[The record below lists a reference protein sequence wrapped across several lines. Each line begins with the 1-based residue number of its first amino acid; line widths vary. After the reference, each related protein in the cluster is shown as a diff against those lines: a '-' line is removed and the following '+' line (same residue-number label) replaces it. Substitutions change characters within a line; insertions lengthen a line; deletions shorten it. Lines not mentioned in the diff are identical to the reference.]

1 MSAPLRSLAVRL
13 ALAPAA
19 ATFRV
24 RQRTAV
30 TWDVVREI
38 SGPGVLSVEESPLR
52 IGDLHCDPVA
62 ANTAAAS
69 AADAWTHAGRGE
81 AVVQCFPIA
90 GERPTGG
97 RLVGPVTAAQFAAA
111 CLMRR
116 RSDHCSPDD
125 PVRVEQAERH
135 LDFLR
140 RAS

>member
-1 MSAPLRSLAVRL
+1 MNAPLRSDAVSL
-13 ALAPAA
+13 PLAPVV

-24 RQRTAV
+24 RQRTAG

-38 SGPGVLSVEESPLR
+38 SGPDVLSVEESPLR
-52 IGDLHCDPVA
+52 IGDLHRDPVD
-62 ANTAAAS
+62 ANAAAV
-69 AADAWTHAGRGE
+69 AAAAAWTGAGRGE
-81 AVVQCFPIA
+81 ADVRRFPIA

-97 RLVGPVTAAQFAAA
+97 RLVGPITAAQFAAA

-116 RSDHCSPDD
+116 RPDHGHPDD

>member
-1 MSAPLRSLAVRL
+1 MSAPLRSLAGRL
-13 ALAPAA
+13 ALAPAV

-38 SGPGVLSVEESPLR
+38 SGPDVLGVEESPLR
-52 IGDLHCDPVA
+52 IGDLHRDPVA
-62 ANTAAAS
+62 ANTAATA
-69 AADAWTHAGRGE
+69 AADAWKSAGRGE
-81 AVVQCFPIA
+81 PVLHHFPIA

-97 RLVGPVTAAQFAAA
+97 RLVGPVTAVQFAAA

-116 RSDHCSPDD
+116 PAERSSPDD

>member
-1 MSAPLRSLAVRL
+1 MNAPLRSDAVSL
-13 ALAPAA
+13 PLAPVL

-24 RQRTAV
+24 RQRTAG

-38 SGPGVLSVEESPLR
+38 SGPDVLSVEESPLR
-52 IGDLHCDPVA
+52 IGDLHRDPVE
-62 ANTAAAS
+62 ANAAA
-69 AADAWTHAGRGE
+69 AAAAEAWKQSGR
-81 AVVQCFPIA
+81 AASVKRFPIV

-111 CLMRR
+111 SLMRR
-116 RSDHCSPDD
+116 RREHISPDD
-125 PVRVEQAERH
+125 PERVEQAERH

>member
-1 MSAPLRSLAVRL
+1 MNAPLRPMAGRL
-13 ALAPAA
+13 ALAPAV

-38 SGPGVLSVEESPLR
+38 AGPDVLSVEESPHR
-52 IGDLHCDPVA
+52 IGDLHRDPA
-62 ANTAAAS
+62 QANAAAAE
-69 AADAWTHAGRGE
+69 AAEAWKRTGRE
-81 AVVQCFPIA
+81 ALVQRFPIA

-97 RLVGPVTAAQFAAA
+97 RLVGPVTAVQFAAA

-116 RSDHCSPDD
+116 PAERSSPDD